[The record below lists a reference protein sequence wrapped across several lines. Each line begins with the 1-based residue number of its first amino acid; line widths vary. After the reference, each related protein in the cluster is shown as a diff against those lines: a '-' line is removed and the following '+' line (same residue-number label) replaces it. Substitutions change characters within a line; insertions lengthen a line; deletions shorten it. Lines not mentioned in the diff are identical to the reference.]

1 MTSTITRK
9 TFAFVLAAAV
19 SLTLSFGAYTPK
31 ANAATVEELL
41 ALIAQLQAQLAAL
54 QGGNNQGGNT
64 SGTAQTTSTYVHH
77 PTIDYE
83 FTRNLYLGSKGEDV
97 KMLQKVLNLDPDTQV
112 ATTGPGSPGNETEY
126 FGGKTKAAVAKFQM
140 KNGITPALGYFYP
153 KTRAE
158 MNKKRVVVV
167 NNDNNNSNDNDN
179 QDNNTVTGDK
189 LVVEG
194 TAADDM
200 LVGPSQTVVVSKLV
214 LKAGDEDV
222 KVKNVEVKYTG
233 TADESKV
240 LDKVVLL
247 DSAMLELDTDSLN
260 SNDKAKLRADKVVK
274 DGESTT
280 LYVAMRTKAFTSG
293 DSQNALTGTLK
304 VTAVTTDGADVEG
317 TPVMGASVEFHSG
330 VTVDKFDAQIT
341 QEKTGTVKIG
351 EEAVKIATVN
361 IENKST
367 SDDPE
372 TVKSIKLTRTGTA
385 GDNALDNVEIKV
397 DGKTYKASQDDKD
410 YTFDFG
416 DGIKLA
422 ETGDDMD
429 FAVYADIEDDSTKTF
444 GFDVKDVVVVD
455 EDGVILSDTDS
466 GDSAGAGEWTYSAT
480 VTIALSEI
488 SISKTTDV
496 QSKKVAAGEKA
507 AELASFKAEV
517 TGKNVTGDLQI
528 TVKISGASGADTSDI
543 DLENLALYKK
553 DGGRVS
559 DKEDTAFAT
568 STDGTTYVVTLDDV
582 EFKAG
587 DDPVDYV
594 IKADINKDAPTNT
607 KYEVTQIKYVS
618 IEDTDGEDIS
628 DVTETIASP
637 AQIEV
642 EAAAIAVSV
651 ENADDTDVNSD
662 TDNVVVAKIKLDAD
676 NSGDDVKVSQ
686 IKLAFAL
693 ENLKEVTKVT
703 VTSTSTAA
711 AVATTTLD
719 GTTTVLTT
727 VSGSASTTAQIAAG
741 IAADVNA
748 VSGYSAVANGSVV
761 TITADNAG
769 EKVDTTVVG
778 NNGLAFKVETSV
790 QGSGADLNDVRQ
802 CELFDGTNSVSDKQ
816 TAASTVTYS
825 TDITVTKDTEKTL
838 TVQCDLGSDFNN
850 GNTVKV
856 TGVSF
861 DAKGVVTDK
870 KLDANFTTSASVTVT
885 DGSAEFALTSD
896 DVNDPKVVKDT
907 DNAVVLGQYE
917 FKAKDAEL
925 TIDDITVTFTN
936 NVTSTIDGK
945 VDVYI
950 NGSKE
955 GSETP
960 TDVALSQVKYTNLG
974 KKVAK
979 DDTVTVEFRAD
990 MKAAGTVEITSVSM
1004 TTEEGVSVPPEN
1016 NNGPNVKIVT
1026 SLPVVT
1032 KVDVDS
1038 SNLETAND
1046 VTLFA
1051 YKVKAVGGDV
1061 ELGKAVLK
1069 VDSTNITF
1077 ANARVKVYDNASMTG
1092 SAKLD
1097 QAASTG
1103 NSSAVLSGSA
1113 TSASERVLA
1122 DLSSLTVPENDTYWV
1137 FLVADTT
1144 ATQDS
1149 RSVRVTL
1156 EDTAY
1161 TEPTAANPYTTG
1173 AGMFFDDS
1181 TSNNGTWNSGT
1192 DLDGSLLING
1202 DMKSLLKRD

>member
-54 QGGNNQGGNT
+54 QGGNNQGGDT

-112 ATTGPGSPGNETEY
+112 ASMGAGSPGNETEY
-126 FGGKTKAAVAKFQM
+126 FGGKTKAAVIKFQM
-140 KNGITPALGYFYP
+140 KYGITPALGYFYP

-167 NNDNNNSNDNDN
+167 NNDNNNNSNDNDN
-179 QDNNTVTGDK
+179 QDDNTVTGDK

-200 LVGPSQTVVVSKLV
+200 IVGPSQTVVVSKLV

-247 DSAMLELDTDSLN
+247 DSAMLELDTDSLD

-274 DGESTT
+274 DGDSTT
-280 LYVAMRTKAFTSG
+280 LYVAIRTTGSTTFGTDNNG
-293 DSQNALTGTLK
+293 LTGTLK
-304 VTAVTTDGADVEG
+304 VSDVTTDGADVEG
-317 TPVMGASVEFHSG
+317 TPVMGATVEFHSG
-330 VTVDKFDAQIT
+330 VKVDEFDAEISQDQT
-341 QEKTGTVKIG
+341 SDVRIG
-351 EEAVKIATVN
+351 EEAVKIATIN

-429 FAVYADIEDDSTKTF
+429 FVLYADIEDDASKNF
-444 GFDVKDVVVVD
+444 GFDIKDIVVVD
-455 EDGVILSDTDS
+455 EDGVILSDENNTTD
-466 GDSAGAGEWTYSAT
+466 WTYGST
-480 VTIALSEI
+480 VNIALSEI

-778 NNGLAFKVETSV
+778 DNGLDFEVETPV

-960 TDVALSQVKYTNLG
+960 TDVASSQVKYTNLG

-990 MKAAGTVEITSVSM
+990 MKAAGTVEINSVSM
-1004 TTEEGVSVPPEN
+1004 TTEEGVSVPPED

-1103 NSSAVLSGSA
+1103 NGSAVLSGSA